1 MSFFGS
7 NILTIVTFTPAVGAL
22 LLVFYNR
29 EHVRSIRTFAL
40 IVTILAFVFSL
51 YLVACFDSSNPD
63 FQFGL
68 KVPWIASLGIDY
80 AVGVDGISIFLIL
93 LTTLLTPLA
102 ILASWSIRD
111 RVKEYFI
118 FMLLLETGMIG
129 VFASLDFFL
138 FYVFWEVMLIPMY
151 FLIGVWGGERR
162 IYAAMKFILYTM
174 IGSVLMLVA
183 IIALYFIHGN
193 ATGTFTFS
201 YPQIQ
206 SALASGRVVLSP
218 AIELWL
224 FIAFFLAFAIKV
236 PIFPFHTWLPDAH
249 VEAPTAGSVLLAG
262 VLLKMGTYGLVRF
275 SLPLFPHIS
284 HLFAPLISMLAIV
297 GIIYGAL
304 VAMVQPDMK
313 KLVAYSSV
321 SHLGFIVLGIFSFTV
336 QGLEGAIYQMLNH
349 GISTGALF
357 LLVGVIYDRRHTRLI
372 DEFGG
377 LANRMPV
384 YAAFFLIVTLSS
396 IGLPGLNGF
405 VGEFLVLLGTFGV
418 NHIRTAVA
426 AVGVILSAVYML
438 WMYQRVMWG
447 RLENDRNATLPD
459 LVGREQAMLIPILI
473 MIFWMGMYSSYFL
486 RPMDASVMKLM
497 NQTQAGRVE
506 YAQDVNPFPS
516 SQRRARSASP
526 IGRSPNGRS
535 APHVFAELTTPAL
548 QPVAVAPP
556 LLCEEGNV
564 LATK

>member
-1 MSFFGS
+1 MEFFTS
-7 NILTIVTFTPAVGAL
+7 NILTIVTFTPAAGAL
-22 LLVFYNR
+22 LLLFYDR
-29 EHVRSIRTFAL
+29 EHARSIRISAL
-40 IVTILAFVFSL
+40 IFTLLALVFSL
-51 YLVACFDSSNPD
+51 YLVARFDSSNPD

-68 KVPWIASLGIDY
+68 KVPWIRSLGIDY
-80 AVGVDGISIFLIL
+80 SMGVDGISLFLIL
-93 LTTLLTPLA
+93 LTTLLTPLSV
-102 ILASWSIRD
+102 LASWSIQNRL
-111 RVKEYFI
+111 KEYFI
-118 FMLLLETGMIG
+118 FLLLLESGMTG

-138 FYVFWEVMLIPMY
+138 FYVFWEVMLVPMY

-162 IYAAMKFILYTM
+162 IYAAMKFVLYTM
-174 IGSVLMLVA
+174 VGSVLMLVA

-206 SALASGRVVLSP
+206 SALASGRMALAP
-218 AIELWL
+218 GIELWL
-224 FIAFFLAFAIKV
+224 FLAFFLAFAVKV
-236 PIFPFHTWLPDAH
+236 PLFPFHTWLPDAH

-262 VLLKMGTYGLVRF
+262 VLLKMGAYGVLRF
-275 SLPLFPHIS
+275 NLPLFPHVS

-304 VAMVQPDMK
+304 VAMVQPDLK

-321 SHLGFIVLGIFSFTV
+321 SHMGFIVLGIFSFTA
-336 QGLEGAIYQMLNH
+336 QGMEGAIYQMLNH
-349 GISTGALF
+349 GVSTGALF

-372 DEFGG
+372 EEFVG

-384 YAAFFLIVTLSS
+384 YAAVFLIVTLSS

-418 NHIRTAVA
+418 NASRAAFA
-426 AVGVILSAVYML
+426 AVGVVLSAIYML

-447 RLENDRNATLPD
+447 RLENDRNAGLPD
-459 LVGREQAMLIPILI
+459 LAGREHAMLVPILV

-506 YAQDVNPFPS
+506 YATNPNFV
-516 SQRRARSASP
+516 AS
-526 IGRSPNGRS
+526 
-535 APHVFAELTTPAL
+535 
-548 QPVAVAPP
+548 
-556 LLCEEGNV
+556 
-564 LATK
+564 K

>member
-1 MSFFGS
+1 MDLITS
-7 NILTIVTFTPAVGAL
+7 NILTIITFLPAVGAVL
-22 LLVFYNR
+22 LLFSNR
-29 EHVRSIRTFAL
+29 EHVRSIRAFAL
-40 IVTILAFVFSL
+40 IITLLTFIFSL
-51 YLVACFDSSNPD
+51 HLVAHFDSSNPD

-68 KVPWIASLGIDY
+68 KIPWMPSLGVDY
-80 AVGVDGISIFLIL
+80 AMGVDGISLFLIVLTAL
-93 LTTLLTPLA
+93 LSPLA
-102 ILASWSIRD
+102 VLASWSIHD
-111 RVKEYFI
+111 RLKEYFI

-129 VFASLDFFL
+129 VFASLDLFL
-138 FYVFWEVMLIPMY
+138 FYVFWEIMLVPMY

-162 IYAAMKFILYTM
+162 VYAAIKFVLYTM

-183 IIALYFIHGN
+183 IIALYFMHGD

-206 SALASGRVVLSP
+206 SAIASGRMVLAP
-218 AIELWL
+218 TIQLWL
-224 FIAFFLAFAIKV
+224 FLAFFLAFAVKV
-236 PIFPFHTWLPDAH
+236 PLFPLHTWLPDAH

-275 SLPLFPHIS
+275 NLPLFPQMS
-284 HLFAPLISMLAIV
+284 HLFAPLISLLAIV

-321 SHLGFIVLGIFSFTV
+321 SHLGFVVLGIFSFTT

-349 GISTGALF
+349 GVSTGALF
-357 LLVGVIYDRRHTRLI
+357 LLVGIIYDRRHTRLI
-372 DEFGG
+372 EEFGG

-384 YAAFFLIVTLSS
+384 YAGFFLIVTLSS

-418 NHIRTAVA
+418 NPSRAAFA
-426 AVGVILSAVYML
+426 AVGVVLSAIYML

-447 RLENDRNATLPD
+447 RLENDRNAGLPD
-459 LVGREQAMLIPILI
+459 LAGREHAMLVPILV

-506 YAQDVNPFPS
+506 YATNPNFVA
-516 SQRRARSASP
+516 SQRRA
-526 IGRSPNGRS
+526 
-535 APHVFAELTTPAL
+535 
-548 QPVAVAPP
+548 
-556 LLCEEGNV
+556 
-564 LATK
+564 

>member
-1 MSFFGS
+1 MTFITS
-7 NILTIVTFTPAVGAL
+7 NILTIITFAPAVGAL
-22 LLVFYNR
+22 LLLFYNR
-29 EHVRSIRTFAL
+29 GHVRSIRMFAL
-40 IVTILAFVFSL
+40 IVTLVTFVFSL
-51 YLVACFDSSNPD
+51 HLVAHFDSSNPD
-63 FQFGL
+63 FQFAL
-68 KVPWIASLGIDY
+68 KIPWMPSFGIDY
-80 AVGVDGISIFLIL
+80 SMGIDGISLFLIL

-102 ILASWSIRD
+102 ILASWSVHERL
-111 RVKEYFI
+111 KEYFI

-129 VFASLDFFL
+129 VFAALDFFL

-162 IYAAMKFILYTM
+162 IYAAMKFVLYTM

-183 IIALYFIHGN
+183 IIALYFIHGD

-201 YPQIQ
+201 FPQIA

-218 AIELWL
+218 VAELWL
-224 FIAFFLAFAIKV
+224 FLAFFLAFAIKI
-236 PIFPFHTWLPDAH
+236 PLFPFHTWLPDAH

-275 SLPLFPHIS
+275 NLPLFPHVS

-304 VAMVQPDMK
+304 VAMVQPDIK

-336 QGLEGAIYQMLNH
+336 QGLEGAVYQMLNH

-372 DEFGG
+372 EEFGG

-384 YAAFFLIVTLSS
+384 YAAFFMIVTLSS

-405 VGEFLVLLGTFGV
+405 VGEFLVLLGTFGT
-418 NHIRTAVA
+418 NHARA
-426 AVGVILSAVYML
+426 AIAAIGVILSAVYML

-447 RLENDRNATLPD
+447 EIRNERNANLLD
-459 LVGREQAMLIPILI
+459 LVGREHAMLIPLLI
-473 MIFWMGMYSSYFL
+473 MMLWMGIYSSYFL

-497 NQTQAGRVE
+497 NQAQTGRVE
-506 YAQDVNPFPS
+506 YARQV
-516 SQRRARSASP
+516 R
-526 IGRSPNGRS
+526 
-535 APHVFAELTTPAL
+535 
-548 QPVAVAPP
+548 
-556 LLCEEGNV
+556 
-564 LATK
+564 

>member
-1 MSFFGS
+1 MAFIAS
-7 NILTIVTFTPAVGAL
+7 NILTIVTFMPAAGAL
-22 LLVFYNR
+22 LLLFYNR
-29 EHVRSIRTFAL
+29 GHGRSIRMFAL
-40 IVTILAFVFSL
+40 LVTLLTFIFSL
-51 YLVACFDSSNPD
+51 HLVAHFDSSNPD

-68 KVPWIASLGIDY
+68 KIPWMPSLGIDY
-80 AVGVDGISIFLIL
+80 TMGIDGISIFLIL
-93 LTTLLTPLA
+93 LTTLLSPLA
-102 ILASWSIRD
+102 MLASWSIHERL
-111 RVKEYFI
+111 KEYFI

-129 VFASLDFFL
+129 VFASLDLFL

-162 IYAAMKFILYTM
+162 IYAAMKFVLYTM

-193 ATGTFTFS
+193 ATGTFTFG

-206 SALASGRVVLSP
+206 SALASGRLVLSP
-218 AIELWL
+218 SIELWL
-224 FIAFFLAFAIKV
+224 FLAFFLAFAIKV
-236 PIFPFHTWLPDAH
+236 PLFPFHTWLPDAH

-284 HLFAPLISMLAIV
+284 RLFAPLISMLAIV

-304 VAMVQPDMK
+304 VAMVQPDLK

-372 DEFGG
+372 EEFGG

-418 NHIRTAVA
+418 NRIRAVVA
-426 AVGVILSAVYML
+426 ATGVILSAVYML

-447 RLENDRNATLPD
+447 QVENERNANLLD
-459 LVGREQAMLIPILI
+459 LVGRERAMLIPALV
-473 MIFWMGMYSSYFL
+473 MIFWMGIYSSYFL

-497 NQTQAGRVE
+497 NQTQTGQVE
-506 YAQDVNPFPS
+506 YARQ
-516 SQRRARSASP
+516 AR
-526 IGRSPNGRS
+526 
-535 APHVFAELTTPAL
+535 
-548 QPVAVAPP
+548 
-556 LLCEEGNV
+556 
-564 LATK
+564 